1 MKNKQKHR
9 MKLRIA
15 MVGLIFGLFIST
27 IVARAVYLQ
36 VFYGTKL
43 SQRAAYQYNKSFI
56 SRGMRGTIY
65 DRKFRT
71 MAVSTDLPSVA
82 AYPRQIEKTGQI
94 AKILAKELPVNRK
107 AVYRKLKSKRS
118 FVWII
123 RQASPRQTLRVKNLK
138 LKGVGFIS
146 ERRRFYPNKTLAG
159 QILGFSGL
167 DGHGLEG
174 LEFYYNTYLEGSRG
188 TFKIVRDA
196 LGREFDG
203 ENGADARYTGE
214 NLILTIDQTIQYI
227 TESALAES
235 VKKYAAKSGIAI
247 VMDPETGAVLALAHY
262 PFFNPNSFKEFN
274 KMTWRNRA
282 ITDPFEPG
290 STLKIFTAAGALKT
304 GEITPHSIFFCEN
317 GAYRIGR
324 NTVNDTHSYG
334 WLTLEEI
341 VKFSSNIGA
350 VKVSQRIGPERL
362 YNNLKAF
369 GFGKRTGIDSP
380 GETPGRLTH
389 FKRWSKIDA
398 GAIAF
403 GQGISVSA
411 IQLITAVSAIAN
423 EGQLMAPFIVQA
435 ITSSR
440 GRIVKSFHPRKV
452 RQAISKEN
460 AIYLKKMMQMVVEP
474 GGTGVKAALEN
485 FLVGG
490 KTGTAQ
496 KVGKSGT
503 YARGKYIASFVGFAP
518 IEKPK
523 IAVLVVVDE
532 PKKKHYG
539 GTVAAPAFRKIIRET
554 LSYLNIVPENK
565 TDTLT
570 AWLENRV
577 AG

>member
-1 MKNKQKHR
+1 

-15 MVGLIFGLFIST
+15 VVGLIFGLFISS
-27 IVARAVYLQ
+27 IVARAIYLQ
-36 VFYGTKL
+36 IFYGTKL
-43 SQRAAYQYNKSFI
+43 SQRAAYQYEKSFI
-56 SRGMRGTIY
+56 ALGMRGTIY

-82 AYPRQIEKTGQI
+82 AYPRQIEKTGQT
-94 AKILAKELPVNRK
+94 AKTLARELPVNRK
-107 AVYRKLKSKRS
+107 VIYRKLQSKRS

-123 RQASPRQTLRVKNLK
+123 RHASPRQTLRVKNLK

-167 DGHGLEG
+167 DGYGLEG
-174 LEFYYNTYLEGSRG
+174 LEFYYNTYLEGDRE
-188 TFKIVRDA
+188 TYKIVKDA

-203 ENGADARYTGE
+203 ENGVDASGE
-214 NLILTIDQTIQYI
+214 NLILTMDQTIQYI

-247 VMDPETGAVLALAHY
+247 VMDPETGGVLALAHY
-262 PFFNPNSFKEFN
+262 PFFNPNSFQEFN
-274 KMTWRNRA
+274 KATWRNRA

-304 GEITPHSIFFCEN
+304 GEIEPTSLFFCEN

-324 NTVNDTHSYG
+324 NTVNDTHPYG
-334 WLTLEEI
+334 WLTLEKI
-341 VKFSSNIGA
+341 VKYSSNIGA

-362 YNNLKAF
+362 YKNLKAF

-389 FKRWSKIDA
+389 FKRWSKIDSA
-398 GAIAF
+398 AIAF

-435 ITSSR
+435 ITNAR
-440 GRIVKSFHPRKV
+440 GRIVKRFRPRKV

-460 AIYLKKMMQMVVEP
+460 AIHLKKMMQMVVEP
-474 GGTGVKAALEN
+474 GGTGVKAAVDN

-518 IEKPK
+518 IKKPK

-532 PKKKHYG
+532 PRKKHYG
-539 GTVAAPAFRKIIRET
+539 GTVAAPAFKKIIQET
-554 LSYLNIVPENK
+554 LNYLNIVPENK
-565 TDTLT
+565 IDTLT
-570 AWLENRV
+570 ARLETGV
-577 AG
+577 TG